1 MLEKIHSILHHCFLW
16 LSGSLI
22 SYFTC
27 GFRVKWRA
35 WLRWLSFVLSA
46 AFFHWLSTILGHR
59 SPMFCFFFFLTYFTN
74 IPCCSPSHSVIL
86 IESLSWLR
94 LGEYRIKEEK
104 QVSSEHGIHIWYRKR
119 QWHPT
124 PVLLPA
130 KSHGWR
136 SLEGCS
142 PWGHWGLDTTEWL
155 HFHFSLSCI
164 GEGNGNPLQC
174 SCLEN
179 PRDEGA

>member
-1 MLEKIHSILHHCFLW
+1 MLEKRHSIFHHCFLW
-16 LSGSLI
+16 LSGFLI

-27 GFRVKWRA
+27 GFRVKWCA

-46 AFFHWLSTILGHR
+46 AFFTDSVLFLGTEV
-59 SPMFCFFFFLTYFTN
+59 PCFVFCFLTYFTN
-74 IPCCSPSHSVIL
+74 IPCWSPSHSVIL

-104 QVSSEHGIHIWYRKR
+104 QVSSKQGIHIWYLRR

-124 PVLLPA
+124 PVHLPG

-142 PWGHWGLDTTEWL
+142 PWGRWGSDTTEWL

-164 GEGNGNPLQC
+164 GEGNGNPLPC
-174 SCLEN
+174 SCLET
-179 PRDEGA
+179 PRDGGA